1 MSKKIQFEEE
11 DSDMESDVE
20 NMVSDD
26 EDNENPKPKVILKKM
41 ATEDDD
47 EDDDDVDDDEV
58 IDDDEDD
65 EDEKYR
71 FPSSTAS
78 DVRAKVNDED
88 DDKIAQKKKIREEM
102 LNQGIYPDDED
113 EDEEEDDDYNEN
125 YLQKIDDVLK
135 KNIIEEHHPEMISH
149 NYEEVE
155 ALCRVVRDED
165 GIIMDPLHKTMPF
178 ITKYE
183 KAKLLGERAKQIN
196 AGAQPTVV
204 VDENMIDGYLIALKE
219 YENKSIPMII
229 RRPLPSGGCEYWRL
243 TDLELIV

>member
-1 MSKKIQFEEE
+1 MNKKPQFEEE
-11 DSDMESDVE
+11 DSDLESDVE

-26 EDNENPKPKVILKKM
+26 DENENPKPKTSVKKIVIGDDED
-41 ATEDDD
+41 EDDD
-47 EDDDDVDDDEV
+47 EDDDV
-58 IDDDEDD
+58 IDDDD
-65 EDEKYR
+65 ENDDEKYR

-78 DVRAKVNDED
+78 DVRDKINDDED
-88 DDKIAQKKKIREEM
+88 EKQANTKKIREEL
-102 LNQGIYPDDED
+102 LNQGMYPDEDDED
-113 EDEEEDDDYNEN
+113 EDDDYDEN

-165 GIIMDPLHKTMPF
+165 GVIMDPLHKTMPF

-204 VDENMIDGYLIALKE
+204 VDENTIDGYLIALKE

>member
-1 MSKKIQFEEE
+1 MNKKPQFEEE
-11 DSDMESDVE
+11 DSDLESDVE

-26 EDNENPKPKVILKKM
+26 DENESPKPKTSVKKLVIGDD
-41 ATEDDD
+41 EDEED
-47 EDDDDVDDDEV
+47 EDDDVIEDDDDEN
-58 IDDDEDD
+58 D
-65 EDEKYR
+65 DEKYR

-78 DVRAKVNDED
+78 DVRDKINDDED
-88 DDKIAQKKKIREEM
+88 EKAANTKKLREE
-102 LNQGIYPDDED
+102 LVNQGMYPDDED
-113 EDEEEDDDYNEN
+113 EDDDDDYDEN

-165 GIIMDPLHKTMPF
+165 GVIMDPLHKTMPF

-204 VDENMIDGYLIALKE
+204 VDENTIDGYLIALKE